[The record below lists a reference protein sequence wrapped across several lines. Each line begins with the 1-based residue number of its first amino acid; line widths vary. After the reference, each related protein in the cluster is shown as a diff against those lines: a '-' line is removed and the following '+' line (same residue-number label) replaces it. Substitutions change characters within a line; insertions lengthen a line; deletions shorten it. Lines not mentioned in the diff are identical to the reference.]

1 MVISCLYTYSMQ
13 RGTSPHGRQLCS
25 QPEVSEAE
33 GFRADDGA
41 AAAAAAAWTPPVGVK
56 WKVHRPY
63 HLRITAG
70 ICKHKCVRSRV
81 AVDFTL
87 SSKTLLHRLRRRK
100 KRNVVQAYN
109 GRAQHPLHNAS
120 EHVPSASDIANLIRF
135 FFPPPQIIK
144 DRVFSH
150 ISRNKY
156 MWNSLPGGLLVLPE
170 YSTHLAHF
178 PFYYLGLGNHAPHSN
193 ESAQHANPDCT
204 GWS

>member
-33 GFRADDGA
+33 GFR

-120 EHVPSASDIANLIRF
+120 EHVPSASDIANLILF
-135 FFPPPQIIK
+135 F
-144 DRVFSH
+144 VFLLLRSLRTVSSLTYRETSTCGTLCQEDCWSYQSTPLTSH
-150 ISRNKY
+150 IS
-156 MWNSLPGGLLVLPE
+156 L
-170 YSTHLAHF
+170 STTW
-178 PFYYLGLGNHAPHSN
+178 
-193 ESAQHANPDCT
+193 D
-204 GWS
+204 